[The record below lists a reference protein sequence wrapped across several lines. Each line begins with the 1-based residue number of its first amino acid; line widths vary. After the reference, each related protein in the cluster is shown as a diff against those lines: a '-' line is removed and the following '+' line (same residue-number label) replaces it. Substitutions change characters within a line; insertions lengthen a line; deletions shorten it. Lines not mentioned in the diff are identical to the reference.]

1 MPLNKTRKVRE
12 RKRKI
17 LEILEHADYLSL
29 LKKTEASIFR
39 YTYLGLSTSEIA
51 DMLDCSI
58 SQAYYALK
66 ELEREGLVEKEE
78 SRGGKPGRRFVWKI
92 K

>member
-12 RKRKI
+12 RKKKI
-17 LEILEHADYLSL
+17 LQLLDYF
-29 LKKTEASIFR
+29 KEEM
-39 YTYLGLSTSEIA
+39 STSDIA
-51 DMLDCSI
+51 DILDCSI

-66 ELEREGLVEKEE
+66 ELEREGLVEKKE
-78 SRGGKPGRRFVWKI
+78 SRGGKPGKRYMWKI